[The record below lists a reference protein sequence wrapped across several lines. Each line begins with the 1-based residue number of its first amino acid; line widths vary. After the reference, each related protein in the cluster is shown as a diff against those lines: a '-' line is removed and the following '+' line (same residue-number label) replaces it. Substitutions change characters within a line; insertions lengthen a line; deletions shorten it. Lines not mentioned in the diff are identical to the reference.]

1 MRLATYGTLGP
12 GKPNH
17 HHVSMIDGN
26 WSTGSV
32 RGFLHESGW
41 GAEFGFPGIV
51 LDSTGPEVFVD
62 LLESDFLEDHLE
74 RLDEFE
80 GTGYDR
86 VIAQIQTPS
95 GEVNAFI
102 YVLTEQNI
110 S

>member
-32 RGFLHESGW
+32 RGYLHEAGW
-41 GAEFGFPGIV
+41 GAAQGFPGIV
-51 LDSTGPEVFVD
+51 LDPSGPEVVVD
-62 LLESDFLEDHLE
+62 VLESDHLSEHLE

-80 GTGYDR
+80 GPGYAR
-86 VIAQIQTPS
+86 VLTHVQTPS
-95 GEVNAFI
+95 GEVDAFI
-102 YVLTEQNI
+102 FVLAQQ
-110 S
+110 